1 MSDNNKDIVLI
12 SKEGMSIRFNEQEVN
27 AMGRV
32 SGGVRGIQLRDGDE
46 VVAALWVENDEGEI
60 LTITDLGYGKRSLDY
75 QTQSRGGKGMATF
88 EFKEGKRVK
97 PNGAPLSVLSIA
109 VNRADYGVQR
119 RWASP
124 SDSHRKVPI
133 AERKSIGKLLAD
145 VGKQGRIVDLV
156 TLPHA
161 ESGQES

>member
-1 MSDNNKDIVLI
+1 
-12 SKEGMSIRFNEQEVN
+12 
-27 AMGRV
+27 
-32 SGGVRGIQLRDGDE
+32 
-46 VVAALWVENDEGEI
+46 
-60 LTITDLGYGKRSLDY
+60 
-75 QTQSRGGKGMATF
+75 MATF

-97 PNGAPLSVLSIA
+97 PNGAAIVGAFYCREPP
-109 VNRADYGVQR
+109 RDYGVQR